1 MVTTTL
7 RAALLVAA
15 VVLGIA
21 VVRSGFPA
29 GPEGAPRGGGP
40 PPPATSAPTTTAP
53 AAPTTTA
60 SPRPRP
66 RPTIEGTVVQ
76 VLNGTDQAGLA
87 AQVSE
92 TLKQAGFTV
101 ATPGNAADAPRT
113 TIYFQQ
119 GYRDE
124 AQLVNRRFFRRIA
137 LVAPA
142 PQGFDPDLNL
152 VIILGADF
160 VSS

>member
-7 RAALLVAA
+7 RAVILVAA
-15 VVLGIA
+15 VALGIA

-29 GPEGAPRGGGP
+29 GPQPSPAGGS
-40 PPPATSAPTTTAP
+40 PPAATAAPTTTTP
-53 AAPTTTA
+53 GAPTTTA
-60 SPRPRP
+60 SPRP

-92 TLKQAGFTV
+92 TLKEAGFTV

-113 TIYFQQ
+113 TIYFQE

-152 VIILGADF
+152 VIVLGADF
-160 VSS
+160 VSP

>member
-7 RAALLVAA
+7 RAVILVAA
-15 VVLGIA
+15 VALGIA

-29 GPEGAPRGGGP
+29 GPEAAPRGGSP
-40 PPPATSAPTTTAP
+40 PPTSAPTTTP

-92 TLKQAGFTV
+92 TLEKAGFTV

-113 TIYFQQ
+113 TIYFQE

-142 PQGFDPDLNL
+142 PRGFDPHLNL

-160 VSS
+160 VSP